1 MVHPA
6 TPHTTPQTRQ
16 VAAALHAGGFLG
28 ALSGDACDRLAESG
42 RAVDLAMGAVLSQ
55 AGDPGDAMFIVL
67 EGELEVRTVSPGGRE
82 TRLVA
87 LGPGA
92 VAGEMAAL
100 DGGLR
105 SADMVASRRTRL
117 WRIPRHALLETLR
130 TAPEVALAL
139 LSELS
144 ARLRR
149 TNSDLEVRAT
159 EDLGGRLARLLGR
172 EQGPRGLVALSQSE
186 LARRLG
192 ASREKVNRKLQGW
205 VADGVVEVTPS
216 GIRILSAEGL
226 ERRRAQASER

>member
-6 TPHTTPQTRQ
+6 TPQTRQ
-16 VAAALHAGGFLG
+16 VAAALQAGGFLG
-28 ALSGDACDRLAESG
+28 ALSGDACDRLAEAG
-42 RAVDLAMGAVLSQ
+42 RPVDLATGAVLSQ
-55 AGDPGDAMFIVL
+55 AGDPGDAMFIIL

-82 TRLVA
+82 VRLVA

-117 WRIPRHALLETLR
+117 WRIPRQALLEMLHA
-130 TAPEVALAL
+130 APEVALAL

-149 TNSDLEVRAT
+149 TNSDLEIRAT
-159 EDLGGRLARLLGR
+159 EDLGGRLARLLAR

-226 ERRRAQASER
+226 ERRRAASGR

>member
-6 TPHTTPQTRQ
+6 TPQTRQ
-16 VAAALHAGGFLG
+16 VAAALQAGGVLG
-28 ALSGDACDRLAESG
+28 ALSDDACVRLAQAG
-42 RAVDLAMGAVLSQ
+42 RPVDLATGAVLSQ

-67 EGELEVRTVSPGGRE
+67 EGELEVRTVSSGGRE
-82 TRLVA
+82 VRLVA

-100 DGGLR
+100 DGGPR

-117 WRIPRHALLETLR
+117 WRIPRQALLEMLH
-130 TAPEVALAL
+130 AEPQVALAL

-144 ARLRR
+144 GRLRR
-149 TNSDLEVRAT
+149 TNSDLEIRAT
-159 EDLGGRLARLLGR
+159 EDLGGRLARLLAQ

-205 VADGVVEVTPS
+205 VADGVVEVGPS

-226 ERRRAQASER
+226 ARRRSAASRR